1 MTSIPW
7 KRLLVAAGLLL
18 LLTFLLLRSQNPD
31 AGLRERMY
39 AALHAFE
46 VHDAELNR
54 DVLLARAGLLPHY
67 DSLTE
72 AMNGLHHALEDLE
85 SWNETASEAFSAAI
99 GGHIADLSGAVRE
112 KETLLEYFKADNA
125 LLRNS
130 LTYFLHTGHLLST
143 QTAVNDRA
151 VAAAIGTLSNA
162 MLRFVRTPQREAS
175 NEIRTALNHMTNANL
190 RQHDLRTLAL
200 HGHLIVDVLPEVDD
214 LLRQL
219 LAAPTTARVRTLRDA
234 SLRYHGRM
242 EARARTYRILL
253 YLVAVVLLAYLVY
266 LFNRLRAN
274 ARDLG
279 RANASLRREMD
290 ERTRLEE
297 KAREQELQLIQA
309 NKMTALGTL
318 VAGVA
323 HEINNPNNLTMMNA
337 RVVAEAWGDAQPI
350 LEDYHDDNGEF
361 LIGGLP
367 YAEMRETVPAL
378 IRDMHAGAQ
387 RIERIVSN
395 LKDFAR
401 PRQQAVQTT
410 LQVNEAVQRAV
421 NLLRHRIGKAI
432 TFQVELAEGLPSLQG
447 DAQQIEQVVV
457 NLVTNALEALPAEGG
472 QVTVSTRHNQDERE
486 VEIEVRD
493 SGIGIPRENVERLCD
508 PFFTTKQEQGGT
520 GLGLAITYTL
530 VRDHGGNL
538 VFESTLGQGT
548 QARVTLPCAAESPLP
563 EALAGLAQGSDKPRQ
578 KQPLTV

>member
-1 MTSIPW
+1 MGISW
-7 KRLLVAAGLLL
+7 KRLLVVTGLLL
-18 LLTFLLLRSQNPD
+18 LLTFLLLHSQNPD
-31 AGLRERMY
+31 ASLRERMY
-39 AALHAFE
+39 EALHVFE

-67 DSLTE
+67 DSLSA
-72 AMNGLHHALEDLE
+72 AMDGLYGALADLE
-85 SWNETASEAFSAAI
+85 AWNETASEDLDAAI
-99 GGHIADLSGAVRE
+99 GGHVADLSRAVQK

-130 LTYFLHTGHLLST
+130 LMYFLHTGHILST
-143 QTAVNDRA
+143 QTAANDRA

-162 MLRFVRTPQREAS
+162 MLRFVRTPQQAVS
-175 NEIRTALNHMTNANL
+175 NEIKTALNHMTGANL
-190 RQHDLRTLAL
+190 SHQHDLHTLAL
-200 HGHLIVDVLPEVDD
+200 HGHLIIDVLPDVDVT
-214 LLRQL
+214 LRQL
-219 LAAPTTARVRTLRDA
+219 LAAPTTTRVRALRDA
-234 SLRYHGRM
+234 SLQYYSHM
-242 EARARTYRILL
+242 ETRAQTYRVLL

-279 RANASLRREMD
+279 RANADLRREMD

-367 YAEMRETVPAL
+367 YTEMRDTVPAL

-395 LKDFAR
+395 LKNFAR
-401 PRQQAVQTT
+401 PRQQAVQAAV
-410 LQVNEAVQRAV
+410 QVNEAVQRAV
-421 NLLRHRIGKAI
+421 NLLRHRIGKTIA
-432 TFQVELAEGLPSLQG
+432 FQVDLADSLPPLQG
-447 DAQQIEQVVV
+447 DTQQIEQVVV
-457 NLVTNALEALPAEGG
+457 NLIANALEALPAEGG
-472 QVTVSTRHNQDERE
+472 QVTVSTRYNQAAHD

-493 SGIGIPRENVERLCD
+493 TGVGIPQENVERLCD

-538 VFESTLGQGT
+538 VFESTPGEGT
-548 QARVTLPCAAESPLP
+548 RARVTLPCAAESPAPAP
-563 EALAGLAQGSDKPRQ
+563 EAEAEALR
-578 KQPLTV
+578 V

>member
-1 MTSIPW
+1 MTRISW
-7 KRLLVAAGLLL
+7 KRLLVVAGLLL
-18 LLTFLLLRSQNPD
+18 LLTFLLLSSRNPD
-31 AGLRERMY
+31 AGLRESMY
-39 AALHAFE
+39 EALHAFE
-46 VHDAELNR
+46 VHDAELDR

-67 DSLTE
+67 DSLSE
-72 AMNGLHHALEDLE
+72 ALDGLHDALEDLE
-85 SWNETASEAFSAAI
+85 SWNKTASEELDDAI
-99 GGHIADLSGAVRE
+99 GGHVADLSQAVQD
-112 KETLLEYFKADNA
+112 KEALLEYFKADNA

-130 LTYFLHTGHLLST
+130 LTYFLHTGHILST
-143 QTAVNDRA
+143 QTAANDRA
-151 VAAAIGTLSNA
+151 VASAIGTLSNA
-162 MLRFVRTPQREAS
+162 MLRFVRTPQRAVGGD
-175 NEIRTALNHMTNANL
+175 IRTALNHMTSGPL
-190 RQHDLRTLAL
+190 FRRDLHTLAL

-219 LAAPTTARVRTLRDA
+219 LAAPTTAQVRTLREA
-234 SLRYHGRM
+234 SLEYYSRL
-242 EARARTYRILL
+242 EARAQVHRILL

-274 ARDLG
+274 ARDLA
-279 RANASLRREMD
+279 RANTSLRHEMD

-337 RVVAEAWGDAQPI
+337 RAVAEAWGDAKSI
-350 LEDYHDDNGEF
+350 LEDYHRENGEF

-367 YAEMRETVPAL
+367 YAEMRETVPDL

-387 RIERIVSN
+387 RIERIVDN
-395 LKDFAR
+395 LKNFAR
-401 PRQQAVQTT
+401 PRQQAVQAT
-410 LQVNEAVQRAV
+410 LQVNDAVQRAV
-421 NLLRHRIGKAI
+421 NLLRHRMSPEID
-432 TFQVELAEGLPSLQG
+432 FQVDLSEGLPPLQG

-472 QVTVSTRHNQDERE
+472 QVTVATRYNQGDHLVE
-486 VEIEVRD
+486 VEVRD
-493 SGIGIPRENVERLCD
+493 TGEGIPQENVERLCD
-508 PFFTTKQEQGGT
+508 PFFTTKQERGGT

-538 VFESTLGQGT
+538 AFESSPSEGT
-548 QARVTLPCAAESPLP
+548 RARVTLPCPAEAMAPAR
-563 EALAGLAQGSDKPRQ
+563 E
-578 KQPLTV
+578 TVQV

>member
-7 KRLLVAAGLLL
+7 RRLLVAIGLLL

-31 AGLRERMY
+31 ASLRERMY
-39 AALHAFE
+39 EALHAFE

-72 AMNGLHHALEDLE
+72 AMNGLHRALEDLE
-85 SWNETASEAFSAAI
+85 SWNETASEELDAAI
-99 GGHIADLSGAVRE
+99 GGHVADLSRAVQE

-130 LTYFLHTGHLLST
+130 LTYFLHTGHILST
-143 QTAVNDRA
+143 QTAANDRA
-151 VAAAIGTLSNA
+151 VSSAIGTLSNA
-162 MLRFVRTPQREAS
+162 MLRFVRTPQRAVS
-175 NEIRTALNHMTNANL
+175 NEIKAALNHLTGGAPL
-190 RQHDLRTLAL
+190 FRHDLHTLAL

-219 LAAPTTARVRTLRDA
+219 LAAPTTARVRALRDA
-234 SLRYHGRM
+234 SLQYYSQM
-242 EARARTYRILL
+242 EARAQTYRILL

-323 HEINNPNNLTMMNA
+323 HEVNNPNNLTMMNA
-337 RVVAEAWGDAQPI
+337 RVLAEAWGDAQQI
-350 LEDYHDDNGEF
+350 LEAYHDENGEF

-387 RIERIVSN
+387 RIERIVDN

-401 PRQQAVQTT
+401 PRQQAVQAA
-410 LQVNEAVQRAV
+410 LQVNDAVQRAV
-421 NLLRHRIGKAI
+421 NLLRHRIAKTI
-432 TFQVELAEGLPSLQG
+432 DFQVELADALPPLQG
-447 DAQQIEQVVV
+447 DMQQIEQVVV
-457 NLVTNALEALPAEGG
+457 NLIVNALEALPEARRTGG
-472 QVTVSTRHNQDERE
+472 RID
-486 VEIEVRD
+486 
-493 SGIGIPRENVERLCD
+493 
-508 PFFTTKQEQGGT
+508 
-520 GLGLAITYTL
+520 
-530 VRDHGGNL
+530 
-538 VFESTLGQGT
+538 
-548 QARVTLPCAAESPLP
+548 
-563 EALAGLAQGSDKPRQ
+563 AL
-578 KQPLTV
+578 

>member
-1 MTSIPW
+1 MTRISW
-7 KRLLVAAGLLL
+7 KRLLVVAGLLL
-18 LLTFLLLRSQNPD
+18 LLTFLLLSSRNPD

-39 AALHAFE
+39 EALHAFE

-67 DSLTE
+67 DSLSE
-72 AMNGLHHALEDLE
+72 AIDGLHDALEDLE
-85 SWNETASEAFSAAI
+85 SWNKTASEELDDAI
-99 GGHIADLSGAVRE
+99 GGHVADLSRAVQE
-112 KETLLEYFKADNA
+112 KENLLEYFKADNA

-130 LTYFLHTGHLLST
+130 LTYFLHTGHILTT
-143 QTAVNDRA
+143 QTAANDRS
-151 VAAAIGTLSNA
+151 VASAIGTLSNA
-162 MLRFVRTPQREAS
+162 MLRFVRTPQRAVGGD
-175 NEIRTALNHMTNANL
+175 IRTALNHMTSSPL
-190 RQHDLRTLAL
+190 FRRDLHTLAL

-219 LAAPTTARVRTLRDA
+219 LAAPTTAQVRTLREA
-234 SLRYHGRM
+234 SLEYYSRL
-242 EARARTYRILL
+242 EARAQVHRILL

-274 ARDLG
+274 ARDLA
-279 RANASLRREMD
+279 RANTSLRHEMD

-297 KAREQELQLIQA
+297 KAHEQELQLIQA

-337 RVVAEAWGDAQPI
+337 RAVAEAWGDAQSI
-350 LEDYHDDNGEF
+350 LEDYHRENGEF

-367 YAEMRETVPAL
+367 YAEMRETVPDL

-387 RIERIVSN
+387 RIERIVDN
-395 LKDFAR
+395 LKNFAR
-401 PRQQAVQTT
+401 PRQQAVQAT
-410 LQVNEAVQRAV
+410 LEVNDAVQRAV
-421 NLLRHRIGKAI
+421 NLLRHRMSPEID
-432 TFQVELAEGLPSLQG
+432 FRVDLSEGLPPLQG
-447 DAQQIEQVVV
+447 DAQQVEQVVV
-457 NLVTNALEALPAEGG
+457 NLVTNALEALPEEGG
-472 QVTVSTRHNQDERE
+472 QVTVATRYNQGDHL

-493 SGIGIPRENVERLCD
+493 TGEGIPQENVDRLCD
-508 PFFTTKQEQGGT
+508 PFFTTKQERGGT

-538 VFESTLGQGT
+538 AFESSPSEGT
-548 QARVTLPCAAESPLP
+548 RAWVTLPCPAEAMAPAR
-563 EALAGLAQGSDKPRQ
+563 E
-578 KQPLTV
+578 TVQV

>member
-1 MTSIPW
+1 MTGISW
-7 KRLLVAAGLLL
+7 KRLLVVAGLLL
-18 LLTFLLLRSQNPD
+18 LLTFLLLSSQNPD

-39 AALHAFE
+39 EALHAFE

-67 DSLTE
+67 DSLSE
-72 AMNGLHHALEDLE
+72 AVDGLHDALDDLE
-85 SWNETASEAFSAAI
+85 SWNETASEELDDAI
-99 GGHIADLSGAVRE
+99 GSHVADLSQAVQE

-130 LTYFLHTGHLLST
+130 LTYFLHTGHILST
-143 QTAVNDRA
+143 ETAANDRA
-151 VAAAIGTLSNA
+151 VASAIGTLSNA
-162 MLRFVRTPQREAS
+162 MLRFVRTPQRGVS
-175 NEIRTALNHMTNANL
+175 SEIRTALNHMTSGPL
-190 RQHDLRTLAL
+190 FRRDLHTLAL
-200 HGHLIVDVLPEVDD
+200 HGHLIVEVLPQVDD
-214 LLRQL
+214 LLGQL
-219 LAAPTTARVRTLRDA
+219 LAAPTTEQVRALREA
-234 SLRYHGRM
+234 SLQYYRHM
-242 EARARTYRILL
+242 EARAQTHRILL

-274 ARDLG
+274 ARDLT
-279 RANASLRREMD
+279 RANTSLRHEID

-337 RVVAEAWGDAQPI
+337 RAVAEAWGDAQPI
-350 LEDYHDDNGEF
+350 LEDYHQENGEF

-367 YAEMRETVPAL
+367 YAEMRGTVPDL

-387 RIERIVSN
+387 RIERIVNN

-401 PRQQAVQTT
+401 PRQQAVRAT
-410 LQVNEAVQRAV
+410 LQVDDAVQRAV
-421 NLLRHRIGKAI
+421 NLLRHRIGRTIDFK
-432 TFQVELAEGLPSLQG
+432 VDLAGGIPPLQG
-447 DAQQIEQVVV
+447 DMQQIEQVVV
-457 NLVTNALEALPAEGG
+457 NLVTNALEALPEEGG
-472 QVTVSTRHNQDERE
+472 QVMVSTRYNQDERL

-493 SGIGIPRENVERLCD
+493 TGVGIPEENVERLCD
-508 PFFTTKQEQGGT
+508 PFFTTRQEQGGT

-530 VRDHGGNL
+530 VRDHGGSL
-538 VFESTLGQGT
+538 AFESATALGT
-548 QARVTLPCAAESPLP
+548 RARVTLPCPAEARAPAP
-563 EALAGLAQGSDKPRQ
+563 EAVQD
-578 KQPLTV
+578 

>member
-1 MTSIPW
+1 MTRISW
-7 KRLLVAAGLLL
+7 KRLLVVAGLLL
-18 LLTFLLLRSQNPD
+18 LLTFLLLSSRNPD

-39 AALHAFE
+39 EALHAFE

-67 DSLTE
+67 DSLSE
-72 AMNGLHHALEDLE
+72 AMDGLHDALADLE
-85 SWNETASEAFSAAI
+85 SWNKTASEELDDAI
-99 GGHIADLSGAVRE
+99 GGHVADLSQAVRD
-112 KETLLEYFKADNA
+112 KETLLEYFKGDNA

-130 LTYFLHTGHLLST
+130 LTYFLHTGHILST
-143 QTAVNDRA
+143 QTAANDRA
-151 VAAAIGTLSNA
+151 VASAIGTLSNA
-162 MLRFVRTPQREAS
+162 MLRFVRTPQRAVS
-175 NEIRTALNHMTNANL
+175 GEIRRALNHMTSGPL
-190 RQHDLRTLAL
+190 FRRDLHTLAL
-200 HGHLIVDVLPEVDD
+200 HGHLIVDVLPAVDD

-219 LAAPTTARVRTLRDA
+219 LAAPTTPQVRTLREA
-234 SLRYHGRM
+234 SLAYYSRL
-242 EARARTYRILL
+242 EARAQVHRILL

-274 ARDLG
+274 ARDLAG
-279 RANASLRREMD
+279 ANTSLRHEMD

-337 RVVAEAWGDAQPI
+337 RAVAEAWGDAQSI
-350 LEDYHDDNGEF
+350 LEDYHRENGEF

-367 YAEMRETVPAL
+367 YAEMRETVPDL

-387 RIERIVSN
+387 RIERIVDN
-395 LKDFAR
+395 LKNFAR
-401 PRQQAVQTT
+401 PRQQAVQAT
-410 LQVNEAVQRAV
+410 LQVNDAVQRAV
-421 NLLRHRIGKAI
+421 NLLRHRMGR
-432 TFQVELAEGLPSLQG
+432 TLDFRVDLSDGLPALQG
-447 DAQQIEQVVV
+447 DVQQIEQVVV
-457 NLVTNALEALPAEGG
+457 NLVTNALEALPEEGG
-472 QVTVSTRHNQDERE
+472 RVTVATRYNQVDHR

-493 SGIGIPRENVERLCD
+493 SGVGIPQENVDRLCD
-508 PFFTTKQEQGGT
+508 PFFTTKQERGGT

-538 VFESTLGQGT
+538 AFESAPSEGT
-548 QARVTLPCAAESPLP
+548 RARVTLPCPAEAAAPVAQ
-563 EALAGLAQGSDKPRQ
+563 ALQ
-578 KQPLTV
+578 V

>member
-1 MTSIPW
+1 MTRISW
-7 KRLLVAAGLLL
+7 KRLLVVAGLLL
-18 LLTFLLLRSQNPD
+18 LLTFLLLSSRNPD

-39 AALHAFE
+39 EALHAFE

-67 DSLTE
+67 DSLSE
-72 AMNGLHHALEDLE
+72 AMDGLHDALEDLE
-85 SWNETASEAFSAAI
+85 SWNKTASEELDDAI
-99 GGHIADLSGAVRE
+99 GGHVADLSQAVQE
-112 KETLLEYFKADNA
+112 KEALLEYFKADNA

-130 LTYFLHTGHLLST
+130 LTYFLHTGHILTT
-143 QTAVNDRA
+143 QTAANDRA
-151 VAAAIGTLSNA
+151 VASAIGTLSNA
-162 MLRFVRTPQREAS
+162 MLRFVRTPQRAVGGD
-175 NEIRTALNHMTNANL
+175 IRTALNHMTSGPL
-190 RQHDLRTLAL
+190 FRRDLHTLAL

-219 LAAPTTARVRTLRDA
+219 LAAPTTAQVRTLREA
-234 SLRYHGRM
+234 SLEYYSRL
-242 EARARTYRILL
+242 EARAQVHRILL

-274 ARDLG
+274 ARDLA
-279 RANASLRREMD
+279 RANTSLRHEMD

-297 KAREQELQLIQA
+297 KAHEQELQLIQA

-337 RVVAEAWGDAQPI
+337 RAVAEAWGDAESI
-350 LEDYHDDNGEF
+350 LEDYHRENGEF

-367 YAEMRETVPAL
+367 YAEMRETVPDL

-387 RIERIVSN
+387 RIERIVDN
-395 LKDFAR
+395 LKNFAR
-401 PRQQAVQTT
+401 PRQQAVQAT
-410 LQVNEAVQRAV
+410 LQVNDAVQRAV
-421 NLLRHRIGKAI
+421 NLLRHRMSPEID
-432 TFQVELAEGLPSLQG
+432 FRVDLSEGLPTLQG

-457 NLVTNALEALPAEGG
+457 NLVTNALEALPEEGG
-472 QVTVSTRHNQDERE
+472 QVTVATRYNQSDRL

-493 SGIGIPRENVERLCD
+493 TGEGIPQENVERLCD
-508 PFFTTKQEQGGT
+508 PFFTTKQERGGT

-538 VFESTLGQGT
+538 AFESSPSEGT
-548 QARVTLPCAAESPLP
+548 RAWVTLPCPV
-563 EALAGLAQGSDKPRQ
+563 EAMAPARE
-578 KQPLTV
+578 TVQV

>member
-1 MTSIPW
+1 MTGISW
-7 KRLLVAAGLLL
+7 KRLLVVAGLLL
-18 LLTFLLLRSQNPD
+18 LLTFLLLSSQNPD

-39 AALHAFE
+39 EALHAFE

-67 DSLTE
+67 DSLSQ
-72 AMNGLHHALEDLE
+72 AVDGLHHALDDLE
-85 SWNETASEAFSAAI
+85 SWNETASEELDDAI
-99 GGHIADLSGAVRE
+99 GGHVAGLSQAVRE

-130 LTYFLHTGHLLST
+130 LTYFLHTGHILST
-143 QTAVNDRA
+143 QTAANDRA
-151 VAAAIGTLSNA
+151 VASAIGTLSNA
-162 MLRFVRTPQREAS
+162 MLRFVRTPQRGVS
-175 NEIRTALNHMTNANL
+175 SEIRTALNHMTSGPL
-190 RQHDLRTLAL
+190 FRRDLHTLAL
-200 HGHLIVDVLPEVDD
+200 HGHLIVEVLPEVDD
-214 LLRQL
+214 LLGQL
-219 LAAPTTARVRTLRDA
+219 LAAPTTEQVRTLREA
-234 SLRYHGRM
+234 SLQYYRGM
-242 EARARTYRILL
+242 EARAQTHRILL

-274 ARDLG
+274 ARDLT
-279 RANASLRREMD
+279 RANTSLRHEID

-337 RVVAEAWGDAQPI
+337 RAVAEAWGDAQPI
-350 LEDYHDDNGEF
+350 LEDYHQENGEF

-367 YAEMRETVPAL
+367 YAEMRGTVPDL

-387 RIERIVSN
+387 RIERIVNN

-401 PRQQAVQTT
+401 PRQQAVRAT
-410 LQVNEAVQRAV
+410 LQVDDAVQRAV
-421 NLLRHRIGKAI
+421 NLLRHRIGRTIDFK
-432 TFQVELAEGLPSLQG
+432 VELAGGIPPLQG
-447 DAQQIEQVVV
+447 DMQQIEQVVV
-457 NLVTNALEALPAEGG
+457 NLVTNALEALPQEGG
-472 QVTVSTRHNQDERE
+472 QVTVSTRYNQDEHL

-493 SGIGIPRENVERLCD
+493 TGVGIPEENVERLCD
-508 PFFTTKQEQGGT
+508 PFFTTRQEQGGT

-530 VRDHGGNL
+530 VRDHGGSL
-538 VFESTLGQGT
+538 AFESAPAVGT
-548 QARVTLPCAAESPLP
+548 RARVTLPCPAEAKAPAP
-563 EALAGLAQGSDKPRQ
+563 EAVQD
-578 KQPLTV
+578 

>member
-1 MTSIPW
+1 MTGVSW
-7 KRLLVAAGLLL
+7 KRLLVVFGLLL
-18 LLTFLLLRSQNPD
+18 LLTFLLLSSQNPD

-39 AALHAFE
+39 EALHAFE

-67 DSLTE
+67 DSLSKATD
-72 AMNGLHHALEDLE
+72 GLHDALDDLE
-85 SWNETASEAFSAAI
+85 SWSETVSEELDEAI
-99 GGHIADLSGAVRE
+99 GGHVAQLSQAVHD
-112 KETLLEYFKADNA
+112 KETLLEYFKGDNA

-130 LTYFLHTGHLLST
+130 LTYFLHTGHILST
-143 QTAVNDRA
+143 QTAANDRA
-151 VAAAIGTLSNA
+151 VASAIGTLSNA
-162 MLRFVRTPQREAS
+162 MLRFVRTPQRAVS
-175 NEIRTALNHMTNANL
+175 GEIRTALNHMTSGPL
-190 RQHDLRTLAL
+190 FRRDLHTLAL

-219 LAAPTTARVRTLRDA
+219 LAAPTTAQVRTLREA
-234 SLRYHGRM
+234 SLQYYSRM
-242 EARARTYRILL
+242 ETRAQTHRILL

-274 ARDLG
+274 ARDLA
-279 RANASLRREMD
+279 RANTSLRHEMD

-337 RVVAEAWGDAQPI
+337 RAVAEAWGDAQPI
-350 LEDYHDDNGEF
+350 LEDYHQENGEF
-361 LIGGLP
+361 LVGGLP
-367 YAEMRETVPAL
+367 YAEMRETVPDL

-387 RIERIVSN
+387 RIERIVNS

-401 PRQQAVQTT
+401 PRQQAVQAT
-410 LQVNEAVQRAV
+410 LQVNDAVQRAV
-421 NLLRHRIGKAI
+421 NLLRHRIGRTI
-432 TFQVELAEGLPSLQG
+432 ELQVDLAEGLPPLQG

-457 NLVTNALEALPAEGG
+457 NLVTNGLEALPEQGG
-472 QVTVSTRHNQDERE
+472 QVTVSTRYNQDDNH
-486 VEIEVRD
+486 VGIEVRD
-493 SGIGIPRENVERLCD
+493 TGVGIPQENVERLCD
-508 PFFTTKQEQGGT
+508 PFFTTKQESGGT

-530 VRDHGGNL
+530 VRDHGGSL
-538 VFESTLGQGT
+538 AFESAPAQGT
-548 QARVTLPCAAESPLP
+548 RARVTLPCAAEVKVP
-563 EALAGLAQGSDKPRQ
+563 EALP
-578 KQPLTV
+578 V

>member
-1 MTSIPW
+1 MTGISW
-7 KRLLVAAGLLL
+7 KRLLVVAGLLL
-18 LLTFLLLRSQNPD
+18 LLTFLLLSSRNPD
-31 AGLRERMY
+31 ASLRQRMY
-39 AALHAFE
+39 EALHAFE

-67 DSLTE
+67 DSLSE
-72 AMNGLHHALEDLE
+72 AIDGLHDAVKDLE
-85 SWNETASEAFSAAI
+85 SWNQTASEELDDAI
-99 GGHIADLSGAVRE
+99 GGHVAALSQAVQD

-130 LTYFLHTGHLLST
+130 LTYFLHTGHILST
-143 QTAVNDRA
+143 QTAANDRA
-151 VAAAIGTLSNA
+151 VASAIGTLSNA
-162 MLRFVRTPQREAS
+162 MLRFVRTPQRAVS
-175 NEIRTALNHMTNANL
+175 GEIRTALNHMTSGPL
-190 RQHDLRTLAL
+190 FRRELHTLAL

-219 LAAPTTARVRTLRDA
+219 LAAPTTAQVRTLREA
-234 SLRYHGRM
+234 SLQYYSRM
-242 EARARTYRILL
+242 EARAQTHRILL

-274 ARDLG
+274 ARDLA
-279 RANASLRREMD
+279 RANTSLRHEMD

-337 RVVAEAWGDAQPI
+337 RAVAEAWGDAQPI
-350 LEDYHDDNGEF
+350 LEHYHQENGEF

-367 YAEMRETVPAL
+367 YAEMRETVPDL

-387 RIERIVSN
+387 RIERIVNN

-401 PRQQAVQTT
+401 PRQQAVQAT
-410 LQVNEAVQRAV
+410 LQINDAVQRAV
-421 NLLRHRIGKAI
+421 NLLRHRMGRSIDL
-432 TFQVELAEGLPSLQG
+432 QVDLAQGLPSLQG

-457 NLVTNALEALPAEGG
+457 NLVTNALESLPEEGG
-472 QVTVSTRHNQDERE
+472 QVAVSTRYNQDVRL
-486 VEIEVRD
+486 VEIEVQD
-493 SGIGIPRENVERLCD
+493 TGVGIPHENVDRLCD
-508 PFFTTKQEQGGT
+508 PFFTTKQERGGT

-538 VFESTLGQGT
+538 AFESAPAEGT
-548 QARVTLPCAAESPLP
+548 RARVTLPCPAEPATPAP
-563 EALAGLAQGSDKPRQ
+563 EAQR
-578 KQPLTV
+578 V

>member
-1 MTSIPW
+1 MTRISW
-7 KRLLVAAGLLL
+7 KRLLVVAGLLL
-18 LLTFLLLRSQNPD
+18 LLTFLLLSSRNPD

-39 AALHAFE
+39 EALHAFE

-67 DSLTE
+67 DSLSE
-72 AMNGLHHALEDLE
+72 AMDGLHDALADLE
-85 SWNETASEAFSAAI
+85 SWNKTASEELDDAI
-99 GGHIADLSGAVRE
+99 GGHVADLSQAVRD
-112 KETLLEYFKADNA
+112 KETLLEYFKGDNA

-130 LTYFLHTGHLLST
+130 LTYFLHTGHILST
-143 QTAVNDRA
+143 QTAANDRA
-151 VAAAIGTLSNA
+151 VASAIGTLSNA
-162 MLRFVRTPQREAS
+162 MLRFVRTPQRAVS
-175 NEIRTALNHMTNANL
+175 GEIRRALNHMTSGPL
-190 RQHDLRTLAL
+190 FRRDLHTLAL
-200 HGHLIVDVLPEVDD
+200 HGHLIVDVLPAVDD

-219 LAAPTTARVRTLRDA
+219 LAAPTTPQVRTLREA
-234 SLRYHGRM
+234 SLAYYSRL
-242 EARARTYRILL
+242 EARAQVHRILL

-274 ARDLG
+274 ARDLA
-279 RANASLRREMD
+279 RANTSLRHEMD

-337 RVVAEAWGDAQPI
+337 RAVAEAWGDAQSI
-350 LEDYHDDNGEF
+350 LEDYHRENGEF

-367 YAEMRETVPAL
+367 YAEMRETVPDL

-387 RIERIVSN
+387 RIERIVDN
-395 LKDFAR
+395 LKNFAR
-401 PRQQAVQTT
+401 PRQQAVQAT
-410 LQVNEAVQRAV
+410 LQVNDAVQRAV
-421 NLLRHRIGKAI
+421 NLLRHRMGRTID
-432 TFQVELAEGLPSLQG
+432 FQVDLSDGLPALQG
-447 DAQQIEQVVV
+447 DVQQIEQVVV
-457 NLVTNALEALPAEGG
+457 NLVTNALEALPEEGG
-472 QVTVSTRHNQDERE
+472 RVTVSTRYNQVDHR

-493 SGIGIPRENVERLCD
+493 SGVGIPQENVDRLCD
-508 PFFTTKQEQGGT
+508 PFFTTKQERGGT

-538 VFESTLGQGT
+538 AFESAPPEGT
-548 QARVTLPCAAESPLP
+548 RARVTLPCPAEAAAPVP
-563 EALAGLAQGSDKPRQ
+563 QALQ
-578 KQPLTV
+578 V

>member
-7 KRLLVAAGLLL
+7 KRLLVVAGLLL

-31 AGLRERMY
+31 ASLRQRMY
-39 AALHAFE
+39 DALHAFE

-67 DSLTE
+67 DSLTA
-72 AMNGLHHALEDLE
+72 AMDGLNRALEDLE
-85 SWNETASEAFSAAI
+85 SWNETASEDLDAAI
-99 GGHIADLSGAVRE
+99 GGHVADLSRAVRE

-162 MLRFVRTPQREAS
+162 MLRFVRTPQQTVS
-175 NEIRTALNHMTNANL
+175 NEIKTVLNHMTGANL
-190 RQHDLRTLAL
+190 SHQHDLRTLAL

-219 LAAPTTARVRTLRDA
+219 LAATTTDRVRALRDA
-234 SLRYHGRM
+234 SLQYYSQM
-242 EARARTYRILL
+242 EARAQTYRILL

-337 RVVAEAWGDAQPI
+337 RVVAEAWGDAQSI

-395 LKDFAR
+395 LKNFAR
-401 PRQQAVQTT
+401 PRQQAVQAAV
-410 LQVNEAVQRAV
+410 QVNEAVQRAV

-432 TFQVELAEGLPSLQG
+432 AFQVDLADSLPSLQG
-447 DAQQIEQVVV
+447 DTQQIEQVVV
-457 NLVTNALEALPAEGG
+457 NLITNALEALPQEGG
-472 QVTVSTRHNQDERE
+472 QVTVSTRYNQADHD

-493 SGIGIPRENVERLCD
+493 TGVGIPQENVERLCD

-538 VFESTLGQGT
+538 VFESAPGAGT
-548 QARVTLPCAAESPLP
+548 RARVTLPCAAEAPAP
-563 EALAGLAQGSDKPRQ
+563 GAEALR
-578 KQPLTV
+578 V

>member
-1 MTSIPW
+1 MRRIPW
-7 KRLLVAAGLLL
+7 KRLLVVTGLLL

-31 AGLRERMY
+31 ASLRERMY
-39 AALHAFE
+39 EALHAFE

-54 DVLLARAGLLPHY
+54 DVLLARAGLLAHY
-67 DSLTE
+67 DSLSE
-72 AMNGLHHALEDLE
+72 ATDGLYRALEDLE
-85 SWNETASEAFSAAI
+85 SWSETASEELDAAI
-99 GGHIADLSGAVRE
+99 GGHVVDLSRAVQD

-130 LTYFLHTGHLLST
+130 LMYFLHTGHTLST
-143 QTAVNDRA
+143 RTAVNDRA
-151 VAAAIGTLSNA
+151 VAAAVGTLSNA
-162 MLRFVRTPQREAS
+162 MLRFVRTPQREVS
-175 NEIRTALNHMTNANL
+175 NEIRTALNHMTGAPL
-190 RQHDLRTLAL
+190 FQHDLHTLVL

-219 LAAPTTARVRTLRDA
+219 LAAPTTERVRALRDA
-234 SLRYHGRM
+234 SLQYYGQM
-242 EARARTYRILL
+242 EARAQTYRILL

-297 KAREQELQLIQA
+297 KAYEQELQLIQA

-323 HEINNPNNLTMMNA
+323 HEVNNPNNLTMMNA
-337 RVVAEAWGDAQPI
+337 RVLAEAWGDAQSI
-350 LEDYHDDNGEF
+350 LEDYHDENGEF

-367 YAEMRETVPAL
+367 YAEMRETVPDL

-401 PRQQAVQTT
+401 PRQQAVQTA

-421 NLLRHRIGKAI
+421 NLLRHRTAKRSD
-432 TFQVELAEGLPSLQG
+432 FQAELAEGLPPLQG
-447 DAQQIEQVVV
+447 DMQQIEQVVV
-457 NLVTNALEALPAEGG
+457 NLITNALEALPEEGG
-472 QVTVSTRHNQDERE
+472 QVTVSTRYNQDDRA

-493 SGIGIPRENVERLCD
+493 TGVGIPQENVERLCD
-508 PFFTTKQEQGGT
+508 PFFTTRQEQGGT

-538 VFESTLGQGT
+538 MFDSVPGQGT
-548 QARVTLPCAAESPLP
+548 RVRVTLPCPAESPAP
-563 EALAGLAQGSDKPRQ
+563 TSEALQ
-578 KQPLTV
+578 V

>member
-1 MTSIPW
+1 M
-7 KRLLVAAGLLL
+7 
-18 LLTFLLLRSQNPD
+18 Q
-31 AGLRERMY
+31 
-39 AALHAFE
+39 
-46 VHDAELNR
+46 
-54 DVLLARAGLLPHY
+54 
-67 DSLTE
+67 
-72 AMNGLHHALEDLE
+72 
-85 SWNETASEAFSAAI
+85 
-99 GGHIADLSGAVRE
+99 E

-130 LTYFLHTGHLLST
+130 LTYFLHTGHILST
-143 QTAVNDRA
+143 QTAANDRA
-151 VAAAIGTLSNA
+151 VSSAIGTLSNA
-162 MLRFVRTPQREAS
+162 MLRFVRTPQRDVS
-175 NEIRTALNHMTNANL
+175 SEIKAALNHLTGAPL
-190 RQHDLRTLAL
+190 FQHDLHTLAL

-219 LAAPTTARVRTLRDA
+219 LAAPTTARVRALRDA
-234 SLRYHGRM
+234 SLQYYSQM
-242 EARARTYRILL
+242 EARAQTYRILL

-367 YAEMRETVPAL
+367 YAEMRGTVPDL

-387 RIERIVSN
+387 RIERIVNN

-401 PRQQAVQTT
+401 PRQQAVQAAV
-410 LQVNEAVQRAV
+410 QINDAVQRAV
-421 NLLRHRIGKAI
+421 NLLRHRIAK
-432 TFQVELAEGLPSLQG
+432 TVDFQIDLAATPALPPLQG

-457 NLVTNALEALPAEGG
+457 NLIANALEALPEGRR
-472 QVTVSTRHNQDERE
+472 T
-486 VEIEVRD
+486 
-493 SGIGIPRENVERLCD
+493 
-508 PFFTTKQEQGGT
+508 GGR
-520 GLGLAITYTL
+520 I
-530 VRDHGGNL
+530 H
-538 VFESTLGQGT
+538 
-548 QARVTLPCAAESPLP
+548 
-563 EALAGLAQGSDKPRQ
+563 AL
-578 KQPLTV
+578 

>member
-1 MTSIPW
+1 MGIPW
-7 KRLLVAAGLLL
+7 RRLLAVSGLLL
-18 LLTFLLLRSQNPD
+18 LLTFLLLQSRSPD

-39 AALHAFE
+39 EALHVFE

-67 DSLTE
+67 DSLSE
-72 AMNGLHHALEDLE
+72 AMDGLYGALHDLE
-85 SWNETASEAFSAAI
+85 SWNETASEEFSAAI
-99 GGHIADLSGAVRE
+99 SGHIADLSHAVRE

-162 MLRFVRTPQREAS
+162 MLRFVRTPQRAVS
-175 NEIRTALNHMTNANL
+175 NEIKTALNQMTGANL
-190 RQHDLRTLAL
+190 LQHDLHTLAL
-200 HGHLIVDVLPEVDD
+200 HGHLIVDVLLEVDT

-219 LAAPTTARVRTLRDA
+219 LAAPTTTRVRALRDA
-234 SLRYHGRM
+234 SLQYYSQM
-242 EARARTYRILL
+242 EARAQTYRILL

-279 RANASLRREMD
+279 RANANLRREID

-337 RVVAEAWGDAQPI
+337 RVVAEAWGDARHI

-378 IRDMHAGAQ
+378 IRDMHVGAQ

-401 PRQQAVQTT
+401 PRQQAVQAT

-421 NLLRHRIGKAI
+421 NLLRHRIAKTI
-432 TFQVELAEGLPSLQG
+432 NFQVEITEGLPPLQG
-447 DAQQIEQVVV
+447 DMQQIEQVVV
-457 NLVTNALEALPAEGG
+457 NLITNALEALPGESG
-472 QVTVSTRHNQDERE
+472 QVTVSTRYNQDDHD
-486 VEIEVRD
+486 VEIEVWD
-493 SGIGIPRENVERLCD
+493 TGVGIPQENVERLCD

-538 VFESTLGQGT
+538 AFESIPGQGT
-548 QARVTLPCAAESPLP
+548 RARVTLPCPAESRVSVP
-563 EALAGLAQGSDKPRQ
+563 EALQ
-578 KQPLTV
+578 V

>member
-1 MTSIPW
+1 MGIPW
-7 KRLLVAAGLLL
+7 KRLLVVSGLLL

-39 AALHAFE
+39 EALHVFE

-67 DSLTE
+67 DSLSQ
-72 AMNGLHHALEDLE
+72 AMDGLYRAVADLE
-85 SWNETASEAFSAAI
+85 SWNKTASEAFSTAI
-99 GGHIADLSGAVRE
+99 GGHLADLSRAVQE

-130 LTYFLHTGHLLST
+130 LMYFLHTGHILST
-143 QTAVNDRA
+143 QTAANDRA
-151 VAAAIGTLSNA
+151 VASAIGTLSNA
-162 MLRFVRTPQREAS
+162 MLRFVRTPQRAVS
-175 NEIRTALNHMTNANL
+175 DEIRTALNHMTGSPL
-190 RQHDLRTLAL
+190 FQHDLHTFAL

-219 LAAPTTARVRTLRDA
+219 LAAPTTARVRALRDA
-234 SLRYHGRM
+234 SLQYYGQM
-242 EARARTYRILL
+242 EARAQTYRILL

-350 LEDYHDDNGEF
+350 LEDYHDENGEF

-367 YAEMRETVPAL
+367 YAEMRQTVPDL

-421 NLLRHRIGKAI
+421 NLLRHRISKNI
-432 TFQVELAEGLPSLQG
+432 DFRVEFAEGLPSLQG

-457 NLVTNALEALPAEGG
+457 NLVTNALEALPEEGG
-472 QVTVSTRHNQDERE
+472 QVTVSTRYNQDDHD
-486 VEIEVRD
+486 VEIKVRD
-493 SGIGIPRENVERLCD
+493 TGVGIPQENVERLCD
-508 PFFTTKQEQGGT
+508 PFFTTKQERGGT

-538 VFESTLGQGT
+538 VFESTPGQGT
-548 QARVTLPCAAESPLP
+548 QARVTLPCAAESPAPAP
-563 EALAGLAQGSDKPRQ
+563 EALR
-578 KQPLTV
+578 V

>member
-1 MTSIPW
+1 MMGIPW
-7 KRLLVAAGLLL
+7 RRLLVVTGLLL
-18 LLTFLLLRSQNPD
+18 LLTFLLLQSRSPD
-31 AGLRERMY
+31 VGLRQRMY
-39 AALHAFE
+39 EALHVFE

-67 DSLTE
+67 DSLSE
-72 AMNGLHHALEDLE
+72 AIDGLYRALEDLE
-85 SWNETASEAFSAAI
+85 SWNAAASEELAAAI
-99 GGHIADLSGAVRE
+99 GGHIAELSRAVRE
-112 KETLLEYFKADNA
+112 KETLVEYFKADNA

-130 LTYFLHTGHLLST
+130 LMYFLHTGHVLST

-162 MLRFVRTPQREAS
+162 MLRFVRTPQRAVS
-175 NEIRTALNHMTNANL
+175 NEIKTALNQMTGVPML
-190 RQHDLRTLAL
+190 QHDLHTLAL
-200 HGHLIVDVLPEVDD
+200 HGHLIVDVLPEVDAM
-214 LLRQL
+214 LRQL
-219 LAAPTTARVRTLRDA
+219 LAAPTTTRVRALRDA
-234 SLRYHGRM
+234 SLRYYSQM
-242 EARARTYRILL
+242 EARAQTYRILL

-279 RANASLRREMD
+279 RANANLRREID

-337 RVVAEAWGDAQPI
+337 RVLAEAWGDAQHI
-350 LEDYHDDNGEF
+350 LEDYHDENGEF

-378 IRDMHAGAQ
+378 IRDMHVGAQ

-401 PRQQAVQTT
+401 PRQQAVQAT

-421 NLLRHRIGKAI
+421 NLLRHRVAK
-432 TFQVELAEGLPSLQG
+432 TTDFQVDLADGLPPLQG
-447 DAQQIEQVVV
+447 DMQQIEQVVV
-457 NLVTNALEALPAEGG
+457 NLITNALEALPGESG
-472 QVTVSTRHNQDERE
+472 QVTVSTRYNQDDHDVE
-486 VEIEVRD
+486 VDVRD
-493 SGIGIPRENVERLCD
+493 SGIGIPQENVERLCD

-538 VFESTLGQGT
+538 VFESTPGQGT
-548 QARVTLPCAAESPLP
+548 RARVMLPCPAESRVSAP
-563 EALAGLAQGSDKPRQ
+563 EALQ
-578 KQPLTV
+578 V

>member
-1 MTSIPW
+1 MMGIPW
-7 KRLLVAAGLLL
+7 RRLLVVTGLLL
-18 LLTFLLLRSQNPD
+18 LLTFLLLQSRSPD
-31 AGLRERMY
+31 VGLRQRMY
-39 AALHAFE
+39 EALHVFE

-67 DSLTE
+67 DSLSE
-72 AMNGLHHALEDLE
+72 AIDGLYRALEDLE
-85 SWNETASEAFSAAI
+85 SWNAAASEELAAAI
-99 GGHIADLSGAVRE
+99 GGHIAELSRAVRE
-112 KETLLEYFKADNA
+112 KETLVEYFKADNA

-130 LTYFLHTGHLLST
+130 LMYFLHTGHVLST

-162 MLRFVRTPQREAS
+162 MLRFVRTPQRAVS
-175 NEIRTALNHMTNANL
+175 NEIKTALNQMTGVPML
-190 RQHDLRTLAL
+190 QHDLHTLAL
-200 HGHLIVDVLPEVDD
+200 HGHLIVDVLPEVDT

-219 LAAPTTARVRTLRDA
+219 LAAPTTTRVRALRDA
-234 SLRYHGRM
+234 SLRYYSQM
-242 EARARTYRILL
+242 EARAQTYRILL

-279 RANASLRREMD
+279 RANANLRREID

-337 RVVAEAWGDAQPI
+337 RVLAEAWGDTQHI
-350 LEDYHDDNGEF
+350 LEDYHDENGEF

-378 IRDMHAGAQ
+378 IRDMHVGAQ

-401 PRQQAVQTT
+401 PRQQAVQAT

-421 NLLRHRIGKAI
+421 NLLRHRVAK
-432 TFQVELAEGLPSLQG
+432 TTDFQVDLADGLPPLQG
-447 DAQQIEQVVV
+447 DMQQIEQVVV
-457 NLVTNALEALPAEGG
+457 NLITNALEALPGESG
-472 QVTVSTRHNQDERE
+472 QVTVSTRYNQDDHDVE
-486 VEIEVRD
+486 VDVRD
-493 SGIGIPRENVERLCD
+493 SGIGIPQENVERLCD

-538 VFESTLGQGT
+538 VFESTPGQGT
-548 QARVTLPCAAESPLP
+548 RARVMLPCPAESRVSAP
-563 EALAGLAQGSDKPRQ
+563 EALQ
-578 KQPLTV
+578 V

>member
-1 MTSIPW
+1 MTRISW
-7 KRLLVAAGLLL
+7 KRLLVVAGLLL
-18 LLTFLLLRSQNPD
+18 LLTFLLLSSRNPD
-31 AGLRERMY
+31 AGLRESMY
-39 AALHAFE
+39 QALHAFE

-67 DSLTE
+67 DSLSE
-72 AMNGLHHALEDLE
+72 EMDGLHDALADLE
-85 SWNETASEAFSAAI
+85 SWNETASEELDDAI
-99 GGHIADLSGAVRE
+99 AGHVANLSQAVQD

-130 LTYFLHTGHLLST
+130 LTYFLHTGHILST
-143 QTAVNDRA
+143 QTAANDRA
-151 VAAAIGTLSNA
+151 VASAIGTLSNA
-162 MLRFVRTPQREAS
+162 MLRFVRTPQRAVS
-175 NEIRTALNHMTNANL
+175 GEIRTALNHMTSGPL
-190 RQHDLRTLAL
+190 FRRDLHTLAL

-214 LLRQL
+214 LMRDL
-219 LAAPTTARVRTLRDA
+219 LAAPTTAQVRTLREA
-234 SLRYHGRM
+234 SLQHYSRM
-242 EARARTYRILL
+242 EARAQTHRILL

-274 ARDLG
+274 ARDLA
-279 RANASLRREMD
+279 RANTSLRHEMD

-337 RVVAEAWGDAQPI
+337 RAVAEAWGDAQPI
-350 LEDYHDDNGEF
+350 LEDYHQENGEF

-367 YAEMRETVPAL
+367 YAEMRETVPDL

-387 RIERIVSN
+387 RIERIVNN

-401 PRQQAVQTT
+401 PRQQAVQAT

-421 NLLRHRIGKAI
+421 NLLRHRIGR
-432 TFQVELAEGLPSLQG
+432 TVDLQVRLTEGLPPLQG

-457 NLVTNALEALPAEGG
+457 NLVTNALEALSEAGG
-472 QVTVSTRHNQDERE
+472 QVAVSTRYNHADRL

-493 SGIGIPRENVERLCD
+493 TGVGIPQENVERLCD
-508 PFFTTKQEQGGT
+508 PFFTTKQERGGT

-538 VFESTLGQGT
+538 SFESAPAEGT
-548 QARVTLPCAAESPLP
+548 RARVTLPCLAEAPTP
-563 EALAGLAQGSDKPRQ
+563 EALQ
-578 KQPLTV
+578 V

>member
-1 MTSIPW
+1 MGIPW
-7 KRLLVAAGLLL
+7 KRLLVVSGLLL

-31 AGLRERMY
+31 ASLREHMY
-39 AALHAFE
+39 EALHVFE

-67 DSLTE
+67 DSLSQ
-72 AMNGLHHALEDLE
+72 AMDGLYRAVADLE
-85 SWNETASEAFSAAI
+85 SWNKTASEAFSAAI
-99 GGHIADLSGAVRE
+99 GGHLADLSRAVQE

-130 LTYFLHTGHLLST
+130 LMYFLHTGHILST
-143 QTAVNDRA
+143 QTAANDRA
-151 VAAAIGTLSNA
+151 VSSAIGTLSNA
-162 MLRFVRTPQREAS
+162 MLRFVRTPQRAVS
-175 NEIRTALNHMTNANL
+175 DEIRTALNHMTGSPL
-190 RQHDLRTLAL
+190 FQHDLHTFAL

-219 LAAPTTARVRTLRDA
+219 LAAPTTARVRALRDA
-234 SLRYHGRM
+234 SLQYYGQM
-242 EARARTYRILL
+242 EARAQTYRILL

-350 LEDYHDDNGEF
+350 LEDYHDENGEF

-367 YAEMRETVPAL
+367 YAEMRQTVPDL

-421 NLLRHRIGKAI
+421 NLLRHRISKNI
-432 TFQVELAEGLPSLQG
+432 DFQVELAEGLPSLQG

-457 NLVTNALEALPAEGG
+457 NLVTNALEALPEEGG
-472 QVTVSTRHNQDERE
+472 QVTVSTRYNQDDHD

-493 SGIGIPRENVERLCD
+493 TGVGIPQENVERLCD
-508 PFFTTKQEQGGT
+508 PFFTTKQERGGT

-538 VFESTLGQGT
+538 VFESTPGQGT
-548 QARVTLPCAAESPLP
+548 QARVTLPCAAESPAPAP
-563 EALAGLAQGSDKPRQ
+563 EALR
-578 KQPLTV
+578 V

>member
-1 MTSIPW
+1 MMGIPW
-7 KRLLVAAGLLL
+7 RRLLVVTGLLL
-18 LLTFLLLRSQNPD
+18 LLTFLLLQSRSPD
-31 AGLRERMY
+31 VGLRQRMY
-39 AALHAFE
+39 EALHVFE

-67 DSLTE
+67 DSLSE
-72 AMNGLHHALEDLE
+72 AIDGLYRALEDLE
-85 SWNETASEAFSAAI
+85 SWNAAASEELAAAI
-99 GGHIADLSGAVRE
+99 GGHIAELSRAVQE
-112 KETLLEYFKADNA
+112 KETLVEYFKADNA

-130 LTYFLHTGHLLST
+130 LMYFLHTGHVLST
-143 QTAVNDRA
+143 QTVVNNRA

-162 MLRFVRTPQREAS
+162 MLRFVRTPQRAVS
-175 NEIRTALNHMTNANL
+175 NEIRTALNQMTGANL
-190 RQHDLRTLAL
+190 LQHDLHTLAL
-200 HGHLIVDVLPEVDD
+200 HGHLIVDVLPEVDT

-219 LAAPTTARVRTLRDA
+219 LAAPTTTRVRALRDA
-234 SLRYHGRM
+234 SLRYYSQM
-242 EARARTYRILL
+242 EARAQTYRILL

-279 RANASLRREMD
+279 RANANLRREID

-337 RVVAEAWGDAQPI
+337 RVLAEAWGDAQHI
-350 LEDYHDDNGEF
+350 LEDYHDENGEF

-378 IRDMHAGAQ
+378 IRDMHVGAQ
-387 RIERIVSN
+387 RIERIVNN

-401 PRQQAVQTT
+401 PRQQAVQAT
-410 LQVNEAVQRAV
+410 LQVNEAVQRAL
-421 NLLRHRIGKAI
+421 NLLRHRIAKTI
-432 TFQVELAEGLPSLQG
+432 DFQVELAEGLPPLQG
-447 DAQQIEQVVV
+447 DMQQIEQVVV
-457 NLVTNALEALPAEGG
+457 NLITNALEALPEEGG
-472 QVTVSTRHNQDERE
+472 QVTVSTRYNQDDHD
-486 VEIEVRD
+486 VEIDVRD
-493 SGIGIPRENVERLCD
+493 SGIGIPQENVERLCD

-538 VFESTLGQGT
+538 VFESTPGEGT
-548 QARVTLPCAAESPLP
+548 RARVTLPCPAESPVP
-563 EALAGLAQGSDKPRQ
+563 APQALQ
-578 KQPLTV
+578 V

>member
-39 AALHAFE
+39 EALHAFE

-72 AMNGLHHALEDLE
+72 AMDGLHRALEDLE
-85 SWNETASEAFSAAI
+85 SWNETASEELDATI
-99 GGHIADLSGAVRE
+99 GGHVADLSSAVQE
-112 KETLLEYFKADNA
+112 KEALLEYFKADNA

-130 LTYFLHTGHLLST
+130 LTYFLHTGHILST
-143 QTAVNDRA
+143 QTTANDRA
-151 VAAAIGTLSNA
+151 VSSAIGTLSNA
-162 MLRFVRTPQREAS
+162 MLRFVRTPQRDVS
-175 NEIRTALNHMTNANL
+175 SEIKAALNHLTGAPL
-190 RQHDLRTLAL
+190 FQHDLHTLAL

-219 LAAPTTARVRTLRDA
+219 LAAPTTARVRALRDA
-234 SLRYHGRM
+234 SLRYYSHM
-242 EARARTYRILL
+242 EARAQTYRILL

-279 RANASLRREMD
+279 RANANLRREMD

-350 LEDYHDDNGEF
+350 LEDYHDENGDF

-367 YAEMRETVPAL
+367 YAEMRGTVPDL

-401 PRQQAVQTT
+401 PRQQAVQAAV
-410 LQVNEAVQRAV
+410 QINEAVQRAV
-421 NLLRHRIGKAI
+421 NLLRHRIAK
-432 TFQVELAEGLPSLQG
+432 TVDFQIDLAAAPALPPLQG
-447 DAQQIEQVVV
+447 DVQQIEQVVV
-457 NLVTNALEALPAEGG
+457 NLITNALEALPEEGG
-472 QVTVSTRHNQDERE
+472 QVAVSTRYNQDDHD

-493 SGIGIPRENVERLCD
+493 SGIGIPQENVERLCD

-538 VFESTLGQGT
+538 VFDSAPGQGT
-548 QARVTLPCAAESPLP
+548 RARVTLPCPVEAPVAAP
-563 EALAGLAQGSDKPRQ
+563 EALQ
-578 KQPLTV
+578 V

>member
-1 MTSIPW
+1 MTRISW
-7 KRLLVAAGLLL
+7 KRLLVVAGLLL
-18 LLTFLLLRSQNPD
+18 LLTFLLLSSRNPD
-31 AGLRERMY
+31 AGLRESMY
-39 AALHAFE
+39 QALHAFE

-67 DSLTE
+67 DSLSE
-72 AMNGLHHALEDLE
+72 EMDGLHDALADLE
-85 SWNETASEAFSAAI
+85 SWNETASEELDDAI
-99 GGHIADLSGAVRE
+99 GGHVANLSQAVRD

-130 LTYFLHTGHLLST
+130 LTYFLHTGHILST
-143 QTAVNDRA
+143 QTAANDRA
-151 VAAAIGTLSNA
+151 VASAIGTLSNA
-162 MLRFVRTPQREAS
+162 MLRFVRTPQRGVS
-175 NEIRTALNHMTNANL
+175 GEIRTALNHMTSGPL
-190 RQHDLRTLAL
+190 FRRDLHTLAL

-219 LAAPTTARVRTLRDA
+219 LAAPTTAQVRTLREA
-234 SLRYHGRM
+234 SLQYYSRM
-242 EARARTYRILL
+242 EARAQVHRILL

-274 ARDLG
+274 ARDLA
-279 RANASLRREMD
+279 RANTSLRHEMD

-337 RVVAEAWGDAQPI
+337 RAVAEAWGDAQPI
-350 LEDYHDDNGEF
+350 LEDYYQENGEF
-361 LIGGLP
+361 LIGGLS
-367 YAEMRETVPAL
+367 YAEMRQTVPDL

-387 RIERIVSN
+387 RIERIVNN

-401 PRQQAVQTT
+401 PRQQAVQAT
-410 LQVNEAVQRAV
+410 LQVNDAVQRAV
-421 NLLRHRIGKAI
+421 NLLRHRMGRTIDL
-432 TFQVELAEGLPSLQG
+432 QVDLSKGLPPLQG
-447 DAQQIEQVVV
+447 DVQQIEQVVV
-457 NLVTNALEALPAEGG
+457 NLVTNALEALPEEGG
-472 QVTVSTRHNQDERE
+472 QVTVSTRYNQDDRL

-493 SGIGIPRENVERLCD
+493 TGVGIPQENVERLCD

-530 VRDHGGNL
+530 VRDHGGSL
-538 VFESTLGQGT
+538 AFESAPPEGT
-548 QARVTLPCAAESPLP
+548 RARVTLPCPAEATAPAP
-563 EALAGLAQGSDKPRQ
+563 KALQ
-578 KQPLTV
+578 V

>member
-1 MTSIPW
+1 MTGISW
-7 KRLLVAAGLLL
+7 RRLLVVAGLLL
-18 LLTFLLLRSQNPD
+18 LLTFLLLSSRNPD

-39 AALHAFE
+39 EALHAFE

-67 DSLTE
+67 DSMSE
-72 AMNGLHHALEDLE
+72 AMNGLHDALEDLE
-85 SWNETASEAFSAAI
+85 SWNETASEELDEAI
-99 GGHIADLSGAVRE
+99 GGHVADLSLAVQE

-130 LTYFLHTGHLLST
+130 LTYFLHTGHILST
-143 QTAVNDRA
+143 QAVANDRA
-151 VAAAIGTLSNA
+151 VASAVGTVSNT
-162 MLRFVRTPQREAS
+162 MLRFVRTPQLGVS
-175 NEIRTALNHMTNANL
+175 NEIRTALNHMTSGPL
-190 RQHDLRTLAL
+190 FRRDLHTLAL
-200 HGHLIVDVLPEVDD
+200 HGHLIVDVLPAVDD

-219 LAAPTTARVRTLRDA
+219 LAAPTTARVRTLREA
-234 SLRYHGRM
+234 SLQYYSGM
-242 EARARTYRILL
+242 EARAQTHRILL

-274 ARDLG
+274 ARDLA
-279 RANASLRREMD
+279 RANTSLRYEID

-337 RVVAEAWGDAQPI
+337 RAVAEAWGDARPI
-350 LEDYHDDNGEF
+350 LEDYHEENGEF

-367 YAEMRETVPAL
+367 YAEMRETVPDL

-387 RIERIVSN
+387 RIGRIVNN

-401 PRQQAVQTT
+401 PRQQAVQAA
-410 LQVNEAVQRAV
+410 LQVNDAVQRSV
-421 NLLRHRIGKAI
+421 NLLRHRIGPTI
-432 TFQVELAEGLPSLQG
+432 DFQVHLAEGLPPLQG
-447 DAQQIEQVVV
+447 DMQQIEQVVV
-457 NLVTNALEALPAEGG
+457 NLVTNALEALPEEGG
-472 QVTVSTRHNQDERE
+472 EVTVTTRYNQDDRL

-493 SGIGIPRENVERLCD
+493 TGVGIPQENVEQLCD

-538 VFESTLGQGT
+538 AFESAPTQGT
-548 QARVTLPCAAESPLP
+548 RARVTLPCPVEAATPAP
-563 EALAGLAQGSDKPRQ
+563 ETLR
-578 KQPLTV
+578 V

>member
-1 MTSIPW
+1 MGIPW
-7 KRLLVAAGLLL
+7 RRLLAVSGLLL
-18 LLTFLLLRSQNPD
+18 LLTFLLLQSRSPD

-39 AALHAFE
+39 EALHVFE

-67 DSLTE
+67 DSLSE
-72 AMNGLHHALEDLE
+72 AMDGLYGALYDLE
-85 SWNETASEAFSAAI
+85 SWNETASEEFSAAI
-99 GGHIADLSGAVRE
+99 SGHIADLSHAVRE

-162 MLRFVRTPQREAS
+162 MLRFVRTPQRAVS
-175 NEIRTALNHMTNANL
+175 NEIKTALNQMTGANL
-190 RQHDLRTLAL
+190 LQHDLHTLAL
-200 HGHLIVDVLPEVDD
+200 HGHLIVDVLLEVDT

-219 LAAPTTARVRTLRDA
+219 LAAPTTTRVRALRDA
-234 SLRYHGRM
+234 SLQYYSQM
-242 EARARTYRILL
+242 EARAQTYRILL

-279 RANASLRREMD
+279 RANANLRREID

-337 RVVAEAWGDAQPI
+337 RVVAEAWGDARHI

-378 IRDMHAGAQ
+378 IRDMHVGAQ

-401 PRQQAVQTT
+401 PRQQAVQAT

-421 NLLRHRIGKAI
+421 NLLRHRIAKTI
-432 TFQVELAEGLPSLQG
+432 NFQVEITEGLPPLQG
-447 DAQQIEQVVV
+447 DMQQIEQVVV
-457 NLVTNALEALPAEGG
+457 NLITNALEALPGESG
-472 QVTVSTRHNQDERE
+472 QVTVSTRYNQDDHD
-486 VEIEVRD
+486 VEIEVWD
-493 SGIGIPRENVERLCD
+493 TGVGIPQENVERLCD

-538 VFESTLGQGT
+538 AFESIPGQGT
-548 QARVTLPCAAESPLP
+548 RARVTLPCPAESRVSVP
-563 EALAGLAQGSDKPRQ
+563 EALQ
-578 KQPLTV
+578 V